1 MQRRPR
7 DERET
12 TTVVRRVRLRGAGLI
27 VLLGVLEA
35 FGPLSMDLYMPKLPE
50 LAESLRTS
58 DALAQSTMS
67 VCMIGLA
74 LGQLVAGPL
83 SDRFGRRPPLLIG
96 VAAFTVFSIASALA
110 PTIGWLILFRFLQG
124 LGGSAGMVVSLAIA
138 RDLYS
143 GTELSRMLS
152 WLALVG
158 ATAPIVAP
166 MIGGLLAGFLEWRG
180 YFAILAGIGILLL
193 AVTFIALPET
203 RRFGAA
209 AGSGAGSG
217 SGAAASPAPG
227 GFFADA
233 RVLLDGG
240 FFRLLLAISAISG
253 ISFFSYLSM
262 SSFVL
267 QEGFGFSPQLFGI
280 VFAAGSICNVLGSQ
294 TSRVLV
300 TRFGT
305 RRLYGAGI
313 GIGLVGAAVVL
324 AGALLGWGV
333 GIVLAGLWIYLASTG
348 FTLPNGNSLALSEHG
363 ERAGTA
369 AAMLGTASLI
379 VGPIAAPIISLG
391 GITAFTLGATMF
403 SAMLVCVV
411 LARVALK
418 RMA

>member
-1 MQRRPR
+1 MNRRLR

-12 TTVVRRVRLRGAGLI
+12 ATVVQRVRLRGAGLI
-27 VLLGVLEA
+27 VLLGLLEA

-50 LAESLRTS
+50 LAESLQTS

-83 SDRFGRRPPLLIG
+83 SDHFGRRPPLLVG

-180 YFAILAGIGILLL
+180 YFVILAGIGLLL
-193 AVTFIALPET
+193 LVVTFVALPET
-203 RRFGAA
+203 LRVGA
-209 AGSGAGSG
+209 AGSG
-217 SGAAASPAPG
+217 SGSGSDAAPAPR

-233 RVLLDGG
+233 RVLLGGG

-333 GIVLAGLWIYLASTG
+333 GVVLAGLWIYLASTG

-391 GITAFTLGATMF
+391 GITAFTLGATMC

-411 LARVALK
+411 LARVALR

>member
-1 MQRRPR
+1 MNRRLR

-12 TTVVRRVRLRGAGLI
+12 ATVVQRVRLRGAGLI
-27 VLLGVLEA
+27 VLLGLLEA

-50 LAESLRTS
+50 LAESLQTS

-180 YFAILAGIGILLL
+180 YFVILAGIGLLL
-193 AVTFIALPET
+193 LVVTFVALPET
-203 RRFGAA
+203 RRVGA
-209 AGSGAGSG
+209 AGSG
-217 SGAAASPAPG
+217 SGSGSESDAAPAPR
-227 GFFADA
+227 GFFTDA
-233 RVLLDGG
+233 RVLLGGG

-313 GIGLVGAAVVL
+313 GIGLVGAA
-324 AGALLGWGV
+324 
-333 GIVLAGLWIYLASTG
+333 T
-348 FTLPNGNSLALSEHG
+348 T
-363 ERAGTA
+363 
-369 AAMLGTASLI
+369 
-379 VGPIAAPIISLG
+379 
-391 GITAFTLGATMF
+391 
-403 SAMLVCVV
+403 
-411 LARVALK
+411 
-418 RMA
+418 

>member
-1 MQRRPR
+1 MNRRPR

-27 VLLGVLEA
+27 VLLGLLEA

-50 LAESLRTS
+50 LAESLQTS

-180 YFAILAGIGILLL
+180 YFVILAGIGLLL
-193 AVTFIALPET
+193 LVVTFVALPET

-209 AGSGAGSG
+209 GSGSG
-217 SGAAASPAPG
+217 SGADAAPAPR

-233 RVLLDGG
+233 RVLLGGG

-411 LARVALK
+411 LARVALR